1 MVMKELTVS
10 TYHKGEFFALGFG
23 TTVAMW
29 AVAYFSRLP
38 AVMLPSTILLFLL
51 VLCLFCGGYFAGKYT
66 KHGFRAGIYTGVI
79 TALLN
84 LLILGSLLSGE
95 HPNQIVPTALLWLPG
110 TFVFAIGTTTLP
122 GWDNRNPLGIRS
134 HQLDKYLH
142 HHRWNRHLFLLLAG
156 GLVTSQEAGLAVV
169 DWPNS
174 FGYNMFL
181 YPLSRMTGGI
191 YYEHAHRL
199 FGSLV
204 GLTMIVLAYHL
215 WRMESR
221 KAALAGSWRG
231 DSCDYSGNTGRLA
244 CHRVTSP

>member
-95 HPNQIVPTALLWLPG
+95 HPNQIVPTALCGCREHLSSPSAQLHCAWLG
-110 TFVFAIGTTTLP
+110 Q
-122 GWDNRNPLGIRS
+122 RNPLRNSKPSTGQIS
-134 HQLDKYLH
+134 SPSSLESPPFSCCLP
-142 HHRWNRHLFLLLAG
+142 
-156 GLVTSQEAGLAVV
+156 AV
-169 DWPNS
+169 S
-174 FGYNMFL
+174 
-181 YPLSRMTGGI
+181 
-191 YYEHAHRL
+191 
-199 FGSLV
+199 
-204 GLTMIVLAYHL
+204 
-215 WRMESR
+215 
-221 KAALAGSWRG
+221 
-231 DSCDYSGNTGRLA
+231 
-244 CHRVTSP
+244 